1 MPPTWLNTMS
11 HLLQWVAI
19 GEAGGDVIG
28 WAVGQDIAGDIGGHR
43 GQKDLSAI
51 RYYGPAPFLTT

>member
-19 GEAGGDVIG
+19 GEARGEVIG
-28 WAVGQDIAGDIGGHR
+28 WAVG
-43 GQKDLSAI
+43 
-51 RYYGPAPFLTT
+51 